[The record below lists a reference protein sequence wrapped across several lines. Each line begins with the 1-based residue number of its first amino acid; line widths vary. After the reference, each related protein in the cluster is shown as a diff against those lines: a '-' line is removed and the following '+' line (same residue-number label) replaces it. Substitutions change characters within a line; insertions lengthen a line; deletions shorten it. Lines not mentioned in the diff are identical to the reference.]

1 MIAAARQE
9 GAPELPEGEQEN
21 EPVPSHQPASPPAP
35 DRRSRGGR
43 PGAAAPG
50 RRVRERPKPRP
61 HPDRWERNHGLSLKV
76 NQAKRDQDRDQLK
89 NRQEWRSGN
98 DPRDDDSDDDGI
110 EDGDEGSGTI
120 AAFDPATGELTINVM
135 NGGSVTG
142 RVTDATEIKCDD
154 GDDRG
159 DEDGDGRG
167 GDDDG
172 TDDHGHGDR
181 VARSGDDDPVDD
193 EDPADDEES
202 SDDDG
207 EGDESECTV
216 DDLVLGA
223 AVHEAELEIEG
234 GDAVWEEIE
243 LLR

>member
-1 MIAAARQE
+1 MNPSRPTSPLRPRHLIAGLAAVVLALLLPAAAS
-9 GAPELPEGEQEN
+9 AK
-21 EPVPSHQPASPPAP
+21 
-35 DRRSRGGR
+35 DRNHDRI
-43 PGAAAPG
+43 
-50 RRVRERPKPRP
+50 
-61 HPDRWERNHGLSLKV
+61 PDRWERNHGLSLKV

-216 DDLVLGA
+216 DDFVLGA

>member
-1 MIAAARQE
+1 MNPSRPTHPFRPRYLIAGLAAVVL
-9 GAPELPEGEQEN
+9 ALLLPA
-21 EPVPSHQPASPPAP
+21 VASAK
-35 DRRSRGGR
+35 DRNHDRI
-43 PGAAAPG
+43 
-50 RRVRERPKPRP
+50 
-61 HPDRWERNHGLSLKV
+61 PDRWERHHGLSLKV

-154 GDDRG
+154 GDDQG

-167 GDDDG
+167 ADDDG

-193 EDPADDEES
+193 EDS
-202 SDDDG
+202 SDDEG

-216 DDLVLGA
+216 DDLTVGA
-223 AVHEAELEIEG
+223 TVHEAELEIEG

>member
-1 MIAAARQE
+1 MNPARPTHPFRPRYLIAGLAAVVL
-9 GAPELPEGEQEN
+9 ALLLPA
-21 EPVPSHQPASPPAP
+21 VASAK
-35 DRRSRGGR
+35 DRNHDRI
-43 PGAAAPG
+43 
-50 RRVRERPKPRP
+50 
-61 HPDRWERNHGLSLKV
+61 PDRWERHHGLSLKV

-154 GDDRG
+154 GDDQG

-167 GDDDG
+167 ADDG

-193 EDPADDEES
+193 EDS
-202 SDDDG
+202 SDDEG

-216 DDLVLGA
+216 DDLTVGA
-223 AVHEAELEIEG
+223 TVHEAELEIEG

>member
-1 MIAAARQE
+1 MNPSRPTHPFRPRYLIAGLAAVVL
-9 GAPELPEGEQEN
+9 ALLLPA
-21 EPVPSHQPASPPAP
+21 VASAK
-35 DRRSRGGR
+35 DRNHDRI
-43 PGAAAPG
+43 
-50 RRVRERPKPRP
+50 
-61 HPDRWERNHGLSLKV
+61 PDRWERHHGLSLKV

-142 RVTDATEIKCDD
+142 RVTAATEIKCDD
-154 GDDRG
+154 GDDQG

-167 GDDDG
+167 ADDG

-193 EDPADDEES
+193 EDS
-202 SDDDG
+202 SDDEG

-216 DDLVLGA
+216 DDLTVGA
-223 AVHEAELEIEG
+223 TVHEAELEIEG